1 MICFHEPRFTKE
13 DEFLVLETLRSTWV
27 STGGPFVEQ
36 FEADFAEYVGAK
48 HAISLSN
55 GTIALQMGIEVLKR
69 LKKIDRPFDVLVP
82 TLSFI
87 ATSNAVSHANG
98 TPILIDCAPNSV
110 NLDPKAVGLTISTNY
125 KRDSSKNWINTSS
138 GNILLCIMPA
148 HIMGWS
154 CDMADLR
161 KIALEYDLPIIDD
174 AAEAL
179 GARFKDGSHL
189 GKGSLAA
196 GFSFNGNKILT
207 TGGGG
212 MLVTDDDDFAKLA
225 KHLSTTAKTDGLR
238 YVHDQVGYNFRMVN
252 ILAAL
257 GVSQLKRMPETLK
270 SKRAIALSYQTK
282 LRNTDIQI
290 LEEPHCISNNWIV
303 NAVFRSETAREKAL
317 KHLLSQKIQARPLWT
332 PAHRLPFMTIE
343 NTLEGRFLNADDI
356 WTRILSLP
364 SSAHITEDEILQ
376 VVQAIKESQ

>member
-1 MICFHEPRFTKE
+1 MIGLHEPRFTTD
-13 DEFLVLETLRSTWV
+13 DEIAVLETLRSTWV
-27 STGGPFVEQ
+27 STGGPYVDR
-36 FEADFAEYVGAK
+36 FEVDFAKYVGAK

-55 GTIALQMGIEVLKR
+55 GTIALQLGIEVLKR
-69 LKKIDRPFDVLVP
+69 LKKITQAFDVFVP

-98 TPILIDCAPNSV
+98 NPVLIDCAPNSL
-110 NLDPKAVGLTISTNY
+110 NIDPEAVARTISTHY
-125 KRDSSKNWINTSS
+125 RRDASKNWVNKSS
-138 GNILLCIMPA
+138 GNILLCVMPA

-154 CDMADLR
+154 CDMAALR
-161 KIALEYDLPIIDD
+161 KIASDYNLPIVDD

-179 GARFKDGSHL
+179 GSRFKDGSHL

-225 KHLSTTAKTDGLR
+225 KHLSTTAKTDSLR

-270 SKRAIALSYQTK
+270 SKRAIPLSYQTK

-303 NAVFRSETAREKAL
+303 NAVFRSESAREKAL

>member
-1 MICFHEPRFTKE
+1 LISLHEPRFTKD
-13 DEFLVLETLRSTWV
+13 DENLVLETLRSTWV

-36 FEADFAEYVGAK
+36 FERDFAAYVGSK

-69 LKKIDRPFDVLVP
+69 IKKIDRPFDVLVP

-98 TPILIDCAPNSV
+98 TPVLIDCAPNSV
-110 NLDPKAVGLTISTNY
+110 NIDPKAVGLTISTNY
-125 KRDSSKNWINTSS
+125 KRDASNNWVNHSS
-138 GNILLCIMPA
+138 GNILLCVMPA

-154 CDMADLR
+154 CDMAALR
-161 KIALEYDLPIIDD
+161 KIASEYDLPIIDD

-212 MLVTDDDDFAKLA
+212 MLVTDDDAFAKLA

-238 YVHDQVGYNFRMVN
+238 YVHDQVGYNYRMVN

-270 SKRAIALSYQTK
+270 NKKDIALSYQTQ
-282 LRNTDIQI
+282 LAGTEVQI

-303 NAVFRSETAREKAL
+303 NAVFPSETAREKAL
-317 KHLLSQKIQARPLWT
+317 MHLLEQKIQARPLWT
-332 PAHRLPFMTIE
+332 PAHRLPFITSK
-343 NTLEGRFLNADDI
+343 NTLDTTFDNAEAM
-356 WTRILSLP
+356 WTKVLSLP
-364 SSAHITEDEILQ
+364 SSAHITSDEIEQ
-376 VVQAIKESQ
+376 VVQAIKESL